1 MTDMDYDRNRFLTDV
16 FETLITLSGDPVTQI
31 DHAVEETIDE
41 HVQVLRKLARLHREE
56 VVGMAEERRRTGKMV
71 KTRWRL

>member
-1 MTDMDYDRNRFLTDV
+1 MDFDSNGFLTDV
-16 FETLITLSGDPVTQI
+16 FEALVAATGDPARQI
-31 DHAVEETIDE
+31 DHAIDDVITE
-41 HVQVLRKLARLHREE
+41 HAEVLRKLAHLHREE